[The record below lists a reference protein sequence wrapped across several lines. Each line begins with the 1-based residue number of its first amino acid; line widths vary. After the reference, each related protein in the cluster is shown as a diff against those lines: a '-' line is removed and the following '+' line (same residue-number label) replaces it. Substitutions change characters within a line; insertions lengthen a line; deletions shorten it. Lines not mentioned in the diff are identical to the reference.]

1 MKTLTQFH
9 SGLILAPFGHDPFY
23 LIARANPPTIPTIQ
37 QP

>member
-1 MKTLTQFH
+1 
-9 SGLILAPFGHDPFY
+9 LIFGIKELGHVPFY